1 MVLILFRAV
10 VNLPEALGTHFSL
23 KTAVLREFVSV
34 AVSSGFII
42 LWKCRKVTIYL
53 LGTVVK
59 RDIHVH
65 ECRSC

>member
-53 LGTVVK
+53 LGTVV
-59 RDIHVH
+59 
-65 ECRSC
+65 